1 MSASS
6 GPVLVVSALVSSPI
20 LWLVHEG
27 SISAEVAVQ
36 RWAICVALCWA
47 AISIVSALAYPSIPQ
62 DRAAADASPE
72 TPADS
77 LTE

>member
-6 GPVLVVSALVSSPI
+6 GPVLVVSALISSPI

-47 AISIVSALAYPSIPQ
+47 AISIVSALAYPSVPPEAPATDAAPQ
-62 DRAAADASPE
+62 APAESAAE
-72 TPADS
+72 
-77 LTE
+77 